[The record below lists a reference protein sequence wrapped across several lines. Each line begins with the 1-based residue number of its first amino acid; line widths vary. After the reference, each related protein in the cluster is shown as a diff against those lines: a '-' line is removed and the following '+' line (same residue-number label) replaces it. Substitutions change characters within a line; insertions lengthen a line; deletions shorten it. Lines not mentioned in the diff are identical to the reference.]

1 MNFNRL
7 PGRGKRPSHRLTRID
22 TDSEE
27 EAFKFNF
34 GGPKLISRP
43 SKSFVLARRLK
54 YSFCVNLC
62 LSVAEISRL
71 RADKALGE
79 FIGGPEEAQ
88 LLEVSGQAKAQDAVG
103 GWPRR
108 IGHSELVEGIGRFGC
123 FPQIGHHRDF
133 RRKSVAQK
141 PLLR

>member
-7 PGRGKRPSHRLTRID
+7 PGRSKRPSHRLTRID

-34 GGPKLISRP
+34 GG
-43 SKSFVLARRLK
+43 SKVDQQNPVKVWSSPRRLK

-62 LSVAEISRL
+62 LSVAETSRL

-88 LLEVSGQAKAQDAVG
+88 LLEVSGQTFA
-103 GWPRR
+103 
-108 IGHSELVEGIGRFGC
+108 SE
-123 FPQIGHHRDF
+123 
-133 RRKSVAQK
+133 
-141 PLLR
+141 

>member
-1 MNFNRL
+1 MTCAVAPTKSSQKNNIFRDC
-7 PGRGKRPSHRLTRID
+7 S

-34 GGPKLISRP
+34 GG
-43 SKSFVLARRLK
+43 SKVDQQTESKFVLSRRLK

-79 FIGGPEEAQ
+79 FIGRPEEAPAFWTSQ
-88 LLEVSGQAKAQDAVG
+88 GKTFGRNDRKEKTAARRVG
-103 GWPRR
+103 
-108 IGHSELVEGIGRFGC
+108 
-123 FPQIGHHRDF
+123 
-133 RRKSVAQK
+133 
-141 PLLR
+141 